1 MTEIVIGLCILVAV
15 LTITLGGV
23 VGYLISQHV
32 HTTNPRYTHPEC
44 FDVNGNPIPDDIIAF
59 RFENN
64 SDEFED

>member
-1 MTEIVIGLCILVAV
+1 M
-15 LTITLGGV
+15 